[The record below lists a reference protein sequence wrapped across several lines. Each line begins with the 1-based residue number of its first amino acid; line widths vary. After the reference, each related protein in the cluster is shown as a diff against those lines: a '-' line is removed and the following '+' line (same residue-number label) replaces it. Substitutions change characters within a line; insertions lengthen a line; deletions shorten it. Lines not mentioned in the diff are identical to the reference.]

1 MGIPFS
7 RWGACPFIVHPFR
20 YPEAACHD
28 IEARPDHETTSEPGI
43 LNPVRLALEWQAM
56 LARDNALTKATI
68 ARNMGLSR
76 ARVTQIMNLLDLPKS
91 IISVIAGLQ
100 KPAQIRIVSE
110 RKLRAMLELTSKPA
124 QRRAFALLQAE
135 LTRAS

>member
-1 MGIPFS
+1 MGIPFA
-7 RWGACPFIVHPFR
+7 RWGAQPFIVRPFR
-20 YPEAACHD
+20 YPEAACHEM
-28 IEARPDHETTSEPGI
+28 EARPDHESTSKSGI
-43 LNPVRLALEWQAM
+43 LNPVRMALEWQQM
-56 LARDNALTKATI
+56 LADDTTLTMAKI

-76 ARVTQIMNLLDLPKS
+76 ARVTQIMNLLDLPEP
-91 IISVIAGLQ
+91 IISFVAGLQ
-100 KPAQIRIVSE
+100 KPTQIRIVSE

>member
-1 MGIPFS
+1 
-7 RWGACPFIVHPFR
+7 
-20 YPEAACHD
+20 
-28 IEARPDHETTSEPGI
+28 
-43 LNPVRLALEWQAM
+43 M

-76 ARVTQIMNLLDLPKS
+76 ARVTQIMNLLDLPEP
-91 IISVIAGLQ
+91 IISFVAGLQ

-110 RKLRAMLELTSKPA
+110 RKLRAILELTSKPA
-124 QRRAFALLQAE
+124 QLRAFALLQAE